1 MKASKSISTLLHS
14 PIAGPSHLRVLS
26 SSTSTAICSS
36 SRPCASHRHP
46 QQQQRPIS
54 TSPSSNSAYPGHIP
68 INAFQKSLL
77 AVGSA
82 FTSLL
87 DPYRHDMV
95 AVLGETT
102 SDRQL
107 PKLRD
112 VLLKESGE
120 EGLRILK
127 QRPRLHSDTIDV
139 GKLASM
145 KEGSLGRAYVDWL
158 EACKV
163 TPDTR
168 EPVSPTILLSSP
180 SLLPCL
186 LPSVSV
192 SLPASRSATSTTQN

>member
-1 MKASKSISTLLHS
+1 
-14 PIAGPSHLRVLS
+14 
-26 SSTSTAICSS
+26 
-36 SRPCASHRHP
+36 
-46 QQQQRPIS
+46 
-54 TSPSSNSAYPGHIP
+54 
-68 INAFQKSLL
+68 
-77 AVGSA
+77 
-82 FTSLL
+82 
-87 DPYRHDMV
+87 MV

-127 QRPRLHSDTIDV
+127 ERPRLHSDTIDLD
-139 GKLASM
+139 KLAAM

-168 EPVSPTILLSSP
+168 EPVSLSS
-180 SLLPCL
+180 
-186 LPSVSV
+186 
-192 SLPASRSATSTTQN
+192 